1 MAFLCSVCKKKKD
14 ERLAYGREFNAKYGN
29 RSCPDCGRVSQRVA
43 ELIDNHNGYKSNFI
57 GCLECNPMLKY
68 VDYTDRVCSDCFEE
82 KNKMLLNQQGK
93 QIFLRIILPSAVG
106 GVIIGFLL
114 G

>member
-1 MAFLCSVCKKKKD
+1 
-14 ERLAYGREFNAKYGN
+14 
-29 RSCPDCGRVSQRVA
+29 
-43 ELIDNHNGYKSNFI
+43 
-57 GCLECNPMLKY
+57 MLKY

-114 G
+114 GWLFFKRLLKKRTKKKSLHSVRSLLCE